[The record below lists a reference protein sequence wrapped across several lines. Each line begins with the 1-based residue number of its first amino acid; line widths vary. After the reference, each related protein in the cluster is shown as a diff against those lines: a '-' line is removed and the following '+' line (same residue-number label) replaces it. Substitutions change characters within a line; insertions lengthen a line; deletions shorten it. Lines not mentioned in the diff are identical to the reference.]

1 MNPRPIETAQ
11 DDDLRMSYQ
20 AMQRAAVRAWEIA
33 ARTGT
38 AIIIRR
44 AGVIEAVRPP
54 EASCRPV
61 RAGCRPGRRSRRE
74 AEAWCREPASGQE
87 LASGQGRRAAAAV
100 RIPGR

>member
-54 EASCRPV
+54 EL
-61 RAGCRPGRRSRRE
+61 
-74 AEAWCREPASGQE
+74 EPAQLQQAPHSPDVGK
-87 LASGQGRRAAAAV
+87 S
-100 RIPGR
+100 